1 LTLRKRPRAG
11 TGSPKVLFGENK
23 APVRSLISSAVRGV
37 LYSAGA
43 GPAPGPLVLT
53 NSLLFNP
60 TVNPASSS
68 SSELNRTPTVAGNQK
83 VWTYS
88 AWIKPSS
95 LAATTGLQSIFS
107 AGSNNT
113 YRTNIWF
120 AQATAPV
127 PAESIRIYSRNA
139 SGVQLDVYTN
149 VSYQST
155 TDWFHLVVSVD
166 IAASKCDIY
175 VNGVLQSTTV
185 NTFNNVD
192 TYVNATDRQA
202 IGKGVSVSTQPF
214 SGYQSDVYLL
224 DGTAADPTDFG
235 QEINGIW
242 YPKAFTGTYGT
253 NGFHLDFADNS
264 TANALGT
271 DVSGNGND
279 FTAVNVATEDQVLDT
294 PSLNYATWNYND
306 IVSGLVLTDGALK
319 VRQTVTAYR
328 TAKGT
333 QGVSTGKRYFEATLE
348 NSGITI
354 LGIASVAASKV
365 GYVGQDAYGW
375 GYASHTGGIINNSS
389 VLSTNSTFT
398 TGDVIGIAL
407 DADANTVSF
416 YKNNVLQYTATG
428 LPNYT
433 FFPANSL
440 YTTTSNVLSNFG
452 QRPFVYTP
460 PAGYLPWNMAIEP
473 FAYTIKL
480 YAKDGDYLV
489 SAQTTNANSLS
500 FNNDGS
506 ELFVVNQST
515 RVAYKYN
522 LSSAYDINT
531 ASYSGVSATLPPNP
545 YSAIAP
551 IYDHVWHPDGTSI
564 IFSYGTTGIVRFLVG
579 TPWDITTVTSF
590 LDAYTGYFFKNPIS
604 MAFSP
609 DGSTFTVVLAGSGYR
624 LQQYNLSS
632 PWDLSTA
639 GFVSLYNFNGQQSAV
654 RPQGIVFSPD
664 GTKIIITSEILNF
677 AMEFN
682 LSTPF
687 DITTS
692 VLLRVNGNV
701 DLYNMVFTPDGKK
714 VVGINGTNRSEV
726 ISYQL

>member
-1 LTLRKRPRAG
+1 MTLRKRFRSG

-37 LYSAGA
+37 IYSAGA
-43 GPAPGPLVLT
+43 GPAPGPVTLT
-53 NSLLFNP
+53 TSMLFNP
-60 TVNPASSS
+60 TLTPAGSS

-88 AWIKPSS
+88 AWIKRSS
-95 LAATTGLQSIFS
+95 LVDTTGFQSIFS
-107 AGSNNT
+107 GGSNTT

-120 AQATAPV
+120 AQASAPV
-127 PAESIRIYSRNA
+127 PEDSIRVYSRNA
-139 SGVQLDVYTN
+139 SGATLDVYTT

-166 IAASKCDIY
+166 VTTSKCDIY

-185 NTFNNVD
+185 NTLNNVN
-192 TYVNATDRQA
+192 TYVNATTRQA
-202 IGKGVSVSTQPF
+202 IGKATSVSSQPF

-224 DGTAADPTDFG
+224 DGTAADPTEFG

-242 YPKAFTGTYGT
+242 YPKAFTGAYGT

-306 IVSGLVLTDGALK
+306 MSSALVLTDGALETN
-319 VRQTVTAYR
+319 QTVTAYR
-328 TAKGT
+328 VAKGT
-333 QGVSTGKRYFEATLE
+333 QGVSTGKRYFESTLK

-354 LGIASVAASKV
+354 LGIASVAATKNN
-365 GYVGQDAYGW
+365 YVGVDAYGW

-433 FFPANSL
+433 FFPAIAL
-440 YTTTSNVLSNFG
+440 YTTSSNVLSNFG

-489 SAQTTNANSLS
+489 TAQTNFVNSLS

-506 ELFVVNQST
+506 ELFVVDQST

-531 ASYSGVSATLPPNP
+531 ASYSGVSATFPPNP
-545 YSAIAP
+545 YSATAS
-551 IYDHVWHPDGTSI
+551 IYDHIWHPDGTSI
-564 IFSYGTTGIVRFLVG
+564 IFSYGTKGIVRFFVG

-609 DGSTFTVVLAGSGYR
+609 DGSTFTVALAGSDYS

-639 GFVSLYNFNGQQSAV
+639 SYV
-654 RPQGIVFSPD
+654 R
-664 GTKIIITSEILNF
+664 
-677 AMEFN
+677 
-682 LSTPF
+682 
-687 DITTS
+687 
-692 VLLRVNGNV
+692 
-701 DLYNMVFTPDGKK
+701 
-714 VVGINGTNRSEV
+714 
-726 ISYQL
+726 